1 MTSPLRASRAAF
13 VFLTRIPVGGFPYVA
28 EEWRWA
34 SAYFPLVG
42 AVVGAF
48 TSGVFHL
55 LRPIGALAAAFLALG
70 SSLLAT
76 GALHEDGLADT
87 ADALGGGQDK
97 EKVFAILKDSRVGV
111 FGACAL
117 VVSIGGRAAL
127 LAQLHAGALAPLVF
141 VGAVAR
147 AAPVWQMVALPYAT
161 PGAAK
166 SREVARAGPAQ
177 AVVAS
182 FWALLIGALCV
193 TCAPRRGLARSRRSP
208 RGGGGHGADRVEV
221 REARGGDYRRLSRR
235 HRADLRARR
244 PGSHGLG
251 PSIERRR
258 AECRRGVQPA
268 EALSRSA
275 RRAWDRQRPFPS
287 FFRESGLSVD

>member
-1 MTSPLRASRAAF
+1 M
-13 VFLTRIPVGGFPYVA
+13 
-28 EEWRWA
+28 
-34 SAYFPLVG
+34 
-42 AVVGAF
+42 
-48 TSGVFHL
+48 GVFYL
-55 LRPIGALAAAFLALG
+55 LRPVGAPAAAFLALG

-161 PGAAK
+161 PAAAK

-182 FWALLIGALCV
+182 VWALLIGALCV
-193 TCAPRRGLARSRRSP
+193 SA
-208 RGGGGHGADRVEV
+208 HRVEAWRALAV
-221 REARGGDYRRLSRR
+221 LLAAAVVTVLTAWRYEKRAGGITGDFLGATEQICELVGLVVMAWG
-235 HRADLRARR
+235 RA
-244 PGSHGLG
+244 
-251 PSIERRR
+251 
-258 AECRRGVQPA
+258 
-268 EALSRSA
+268 
-275 RRAWDRQRPFPS
+275 
-287 FFRESGLSVD
+287 

>member
-48 TSGVFHL
+48 TAGVFTL
-55 LRPIGALAAAFLALG
+55 LRPVGALGAAVLALG
-70 SSLLAT
+70 SSLLVT

-87 ADALGGGQDK
+87 ADALGGAQDR

-117 VVSIGGRAAL
+117 VLSIGGRAAL
-127 LAQLHAGALAPLVF
+127 LAELHAGALAPLVL

-161 PGAAK
+161 PAASK
-166 SREVARAGPAQ
+166 SREIVRAGPTQ

-193 TCAPRRGLARSRRSP
+193 GMHRVEAWRALAVLLLAAVVMALTAWRYEKRAGGITGDFLGATEQICELVGLAVMAW
-208 RGGGGHGADRVEV
+208 G
-221 REARGGDYRRLSRR
+221 
-235 HRADLRARR
+235 RA
-244 PGSHGLG
+244 
-251 PSIERRR
+251 
-258 AECRRGVQPA
+258 
-268 EALSRSA
+268 
-275 RRAWDRQRPFPS
+275 
-287 FFRESGLSVD
+287 